1 MGRQLGWNTNKDG
14 TIQYYVDQTNYL
26 TGLTSLPVNPN
37 LFSNKNS
44 TPGYLF
50 YDGRVVKQSTD
61 FSSEFI
67 MIDTKYSQITISSF
81 DDNIQTGRIALCFY
95 DSNQAFISRPLVGGS
110 YTPFSNNYRNI
121 YWKSV
126 DIPTNAAYFRVS
138 FGGDTIK
145 QNSIKKVEFGNA
157 ITNWVAA
164 SGDDD
169 TVIDN
174 EYAKMMYY
182 FDNSGFLQKS
192 GNAII
197 NGDKYYFDSKN
208 GIVING
214 SKPQYDIGL
223 TVISDEYTP
232 HNKLYSTN
240 AIDIENVDGFLTA
253 DSWYRPVDILDNGT
267 TWRPSNKGEMRPV
280 LMVWMPDKQTLVN
293 YLNYMTSINMIGYSK
308 TFTLKD
314 NIKELLIN
322 QRQIQIAIEKKISQ
336 TGSTDF
342 LRDVFLKF
350 VATQDNWNKKS
361 EYNDGDHLQGGALRF
376 VNDDNLPKT
385 NSSHRLFNR
394 YPLNQKGGQNKDS
407 GWQGG
412 YELLLANDIDNSNPV
427 VQAEQLNWL
436 YFLTHLG
443 SINSNDDTANF
454 DGIRVDAVDNV
465 DADLL
470 QIAGDYYNETYG
482 LNKDPNKANQK
493 ISILEDWAWGDYDY
507 MGRMGQTQLT
517 MDTGVK
523 DGLMGALGYWNE
535 SVKPLETIISS
546 MHTDRRKA
554 FGNNRVVANYS
565 FIRAHDAESQDIFSN
580 MISANVKGADGWHPT
595 WEQVEEGFK
604 FYLADMESTLK
615 LKTRNNIPAMYG
627 ILLTNKDTTP
637 RVYYGDVFHE
647 AGQYMANKTI
657 YAPVIEKMLKYRIT
671 TVSGGQYMNMN
682 NNALVSVRLGKYIDT
697 LDTDYSKLTAN
708 QQKSARESGSV
719 VVISNNKDYNLN
731 NNNLVIELGLAH
743 AGQTFKAL
751 AETINTPYN
760 ENSTGKLDLDT
771 EREKTTNEKGQLIF
785 TETEVVGS
793 TSPHHWGYFSM
804 WVPKEATLDH
814 DVREFV
820 DKNKYS
826 DNNVFHAGE
835 VLDSHVIYE
844 SFSNFT
850 ALPTKPEE
858 RANVVIKNNIDY
870 FKSLGI
876 TVFEFAPQYRS
887 STDTSFLD
895 SCLQNGY
902 AFSDRY
908 DLGYDNSPT
917 KYGTVEDLQNAIK
930 SLHNAGIQAMADY
943 VPDQI
948 YNLSLPEIVATNRVN
963 SYGDLRD
970 TTRFQSLYYVAK
982 TKSNGADYQARFG
995 GKFLNIMLMTTPKIF
1010 DKLQI
1015 STGEKIYPYEQI
1027 SQWSAKYMNGT
1038 NTLGKGAYYVLKD
1051 WSSDKYFNINGVN
1064 TELPAQLKGDYTQYG
1079 FVNTTSGEIQYYSM
1093 SGAMAK
1099 DTFIQDE
1106 KSNWYYF
1113 DSDGNMA
1120 HKKLTI
1126 LGYDYYFTEN
1136 GIELINSSFADSD
1149 GNIVYTNSTGK
1160 GISVYQVIYKNG
1172 LYVQANNPTVLAN
1185 GYQMFKDNKKYLWF
1199 DNGRLFS
1206 GFKIV
1211 DGRFYFLYQ
1220 GEKITSSFQN
1230 VAGVKFYVDQNGD
1243 TISGLKYSNNQLM
1256 DFGHDDS
1263 FWLKKVLSEPK
1274 PEFMN

>member
-1 MGRQLGWNTNKDG
+1 MGKQLGWNTNKDG

-110 YTPFSNNYRNI
+110 YTPFVNNYRNI
-121 YWKSV
+121 YWQTV
-126 DIPTNAAYFRVS
+126 DIPTNAAFFRVS

-164 SGDDD
+164 NGDDD

-174 EYAKMMYY
+174 DYAKMMYY

-240 AIDIENVDGFLTA
+240 AVDIENVDGFLTA

-267 TWRPSNKGEMRPV
+267 TWRPSNKGEMRPA

-293 YLNYMTSINMIGYSK
+293 YLNYMTSISMIGYSK

-314 NIKELLIN
+314 NIKELLTN
-322 QRQIQIAIEKKISQ
+322 QRQVQIAIEKNITQ
-336 TGSTDF
+336 AGNADF
-342 LRDVFLKF
+342 LRDVFSKF

-361 EYNDGDHLQGGALRF
+361 EFNDGDHLQGGALRF

-436 YFLTHLG
+436 YFLTHIG

-482 LNKDPNKANQK
+482 LNKDPNKANQR

-507 MGRMGQTQLT
+507 MGHTGQTQLT
-517 MDTGVK
+517 MDSGVK
-523 DGLMGALGYWNE
+523 DGLMGALGFYNE
-535 SVKPLETIISS
+535 SLKPLDTVISS
-546 MHTDRRKA
+546 FHANRREA
-554 FGNNRVVANYS
+554 FGNNKAVANYS
-565 FIRAHDAESQDIFSN
+565 FIRAHDAESQDI
-580 MISANVKGADGWHPT
+580 IAKCITDTVKGADGWHPT
-595 WEQVEEGFK
+595 WEQVEQGFK
-604 FYLADMESTLK
+604 AYIADMESTLK
-615 LKTRNNIPAMYG
+615 LRTRNNIPAMYG
-627 ILLTNKDTTP
+627 ILLTNKDTVP
-637 RVYYGDVFHE
+637 RVYYGDLFYE
-647 AGQYMANKTI
+647 SGQYMANKTI
-657 YAPVIEKMLKYRIT
+657 YAPVIEKIMQYRKA
-671 TVSGGQYMNMN
+671 TVAGGQWMDKINRT
-682 NNALVSVRLGKYIDT
+682 LISVRLGKY
-697 LDTDYSKLTAN
+697 LDKKTDDVTKLTPE
-708 QQKSARESGSV
+708 QFKVARNSGSV
-719 VVISNNKDYNLN
+719 IIISNEKDYNL
-731 NNNLVIELGLAH
+731 LDQKTVIDLGMAH
-743 AGQTFKAL
+743 ATQKFKAIVNTL
-751 AETINTPYN
+751 GGTI
-760 ENSTGKLDLDT
+760 DLT
-771 EREKTTNEKGQLIF
+771 SEIVKTTNDKGQLIF
-785 TETEVVGS
+785 DNTEIVGS
-793 TSPHHWGYFSM
+793 TSPQHWGYFSM
-804 WVPKEATLDH
+804 WVPVEVDLSYDI
-814 DVREFV
+814 REFV
-820 DKNKYS
+820 DKNQYNDGK
-826 DNNVFHAGE
+826 VFHSGE

-850 ALPTKPEE
+850 TPPTKPEE
-858 RANVVIKNNIDY
+858 RANIVIQSKVDY

-895 SCLQNGY
+895 ACLQNGY

-908 DLGYDNSPT
+908 DLGYDNNPT
-917 KYGTVEDLQNAIK
+917 KYGTIEDLQNAIK
-930 SLHNAGIQAMADY
+930 ALHSAGIQAMADY

-948 YNLSLPEIVATNRVN
+948 YNLSLPEIVVTNRVN

-982 TKSNGADYQARFG
+982 TKSNGTDYQSRFG

-1010 DKLQI
+1010 DRLQI

-1051 WSSDKYFNINGVN
+1051 WSSDEYFNINGVN
-1064 TELPAQLKGDYTQYG
+1064 TELPAQLRGDYAQYG
-1079 FVNTTSGEIQYYSM
+1079 FVSSPNGDIQYYSM

-1106 KSNWYYF
+1106 KGNWYYF
-1113 DSDGNMA
+1113 DADGNMA
-1120 HKKLTI
+1120 HQKRTI
-1126 LGYDYYFTEN
+1126 MGYDYYFTEN
-1136 GIELINSSFADSD
+1136 GIELINSSFADTNGD
-1149 GNIVYTNSTGK
+1149 IIYTNTTGK
-1160 GISVYQVIYKNG
+1160 GIAVYQVIFKNG
-1172 LYVQANNPTVLAN
+1172 LYVQANNQTVLAN
-1185 GYQMFKDNKKYLWF
+1185 GYQMLQDSKKYLWF

-1211 DGRFYFLYQ
+1211 DGKYYFLYQ
-1220 GEKITSSFQN
+1220 GEKLTSSFQN
-1230 VAGVKFYVDQNGD
+1230 VAGVTFYVDQDGN
-1243 TISGLKYSNNQLM
+1243 TISGLKYTNNQLM
-1256 DFGHDDS
+1256 DFGRDNS
-1263 FWLKKVLSEPK
+1263 FWLKKTIKEQK
-1274 PEFMN
+1274 PNFMN